1 MWDLWSGAAR
11 RALDTCF
18 RQGQKD
24 LDSTTAAVRER
35 RMTLLAERRA
45 LREKKGRWR
54 VRRTTCADTT
64 GTVGDDGPTEGLEAR
79 CREGEES

>member
-1 MWDLWSGAAR
+1 MWDLWSGAAW

-24 LDSTTAAVRER
+24 LDTATAAVRQR

-45 LREKKGRWR
+45 LREKM
-54 VRRTTCADTT
+54 V
-64 GTVGDDGPTEGLEAR
+64 DGESDEQLAQTQQELSEMTALLE
-79 CREGEES
+79 